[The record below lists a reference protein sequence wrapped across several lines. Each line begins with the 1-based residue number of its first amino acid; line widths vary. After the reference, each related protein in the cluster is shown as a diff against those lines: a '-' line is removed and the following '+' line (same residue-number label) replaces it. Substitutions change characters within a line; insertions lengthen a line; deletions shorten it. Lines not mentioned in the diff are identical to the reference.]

1 MSNFK
6 ENQVRDIQFTIMD
19 EDTILY
25 KLYFAC
31 RIFQSICAMVLNLV
45 ILICVVRYKY
55 LRSSANL
62 LVGGIALTDFI
73 HALATAVVLPL
84 RFLPLQWAGRTAICL
99 TGMTSEAVTI
109 MLELVSFAVLAMERW
124 NSLLA
129 KLNRSRKWTTKQV
142 FSVTL
147 LLWTIISVWTIG
159 VAIFKDIQPAVGM
172 PCVVDVYF
180 PKYFAYVSM
189 GVFLISSATITY
201 FYGHIACIT
210 CSSAQRVA
218 AAAPPTMAQQLIRH
232 DLNIT
237 RMMAKVVGVFFCLY
251 GPFFFIAF
259 TISKRSPAWHRVLFY
274 VAVLIYDV
282 NFWIN
287 PLIYA
292 GTDKKF
298 QKAFED
304 ILPQRLTKLWKKSD
318 VPVNIFPV
326 NAITP
331 GPSGT
336 GHSEAVQLQVKPVN
350 VMVNNTVGTNF
361 LTFNSGTSG
370 SANMTEPAE

>member
-1 MSNFK
+1 M
-6 ENQVRDIQFTIMD
+6 MD
-19 EDTILY
+19 EDSVFFKAY
-25 KLYFAC
+25 YGC

-45 ILICVVRYKY
+45 ILICMVRYKY

-62 LVGGIALTDFI
+62 LVGGIALTDFL

-84 RFLPLQWAGRTAICL
+84 RFLPLQWAGRSAICL
-99 TGMTSEAVTI
+99 TGMTSEAVTV
-109 MLELVSFAVLAMERW
+109 MLEMVSFAILATERW

-129 KLNRSRKWTTKQV
+129 QLNKRKKWTTKQV
-142 FSVTL
+142 FIVTL
-147 LLWTIISVWTIG
+147 LLWVVICVWTIG
-159 VAIFKDIQPAVGM
+159 VAIFKDIQPAEGM
-172 PCVVDVYF
+172 PCVVDMYF

-189 GVFLISSATITY
+189 GVFLLSTGTIAY
-201 FYGHIACIT
+201 FYMHVACII

-218 AAAPPTMAQQLIRH
+218 AAAPPTMAQQLIKH
-232 DLNIT
+232 DLKIT
-237 RMMAKVVGVFFCLY
+237 KMMAKVVGVFFCLY

-259 TISKRSPAWHRVLFY
+259 TISKRSPPWHRVLFY
-274 VAVLIYDV
+274 VAVLIYDI

-287 PLIYA
+287 PIIYA
-292 GTDKKF
+292 GGNRNF

-304 ILPQRLTKLWKKSD
+304 LLPQWLTRLWKKPN
-318 VPVNIFPV
+318 VPVNTHPV

-336 GHSEAVQLQVKPVN
+336 DSRETVQLQVKPVN

-361 LTFNSGTSG
+361 LTINSGTSG